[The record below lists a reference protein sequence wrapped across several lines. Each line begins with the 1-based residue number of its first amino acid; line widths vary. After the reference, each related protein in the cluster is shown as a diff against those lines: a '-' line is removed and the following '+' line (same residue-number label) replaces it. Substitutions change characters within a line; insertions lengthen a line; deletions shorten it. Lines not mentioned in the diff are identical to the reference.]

1 MTQRHKVD
9 SCWKDG
15 IDTSTT
21 WTDIEGMM
29 LREINQTKTTTLGLH
44 SHVKSKKTEHTQQN
58 RNIDT
63 ANKQVVARGE
73 GVEER
78 EN

>member
-1 MTQRHKVD
+1 
-9 SCWKDG
+9 
-15 IDTSTT
+15 
-21 WTDIEGMM
+21 MM
-29 LREINQTKTTTLGLH
+29 LREISQTKTTTLGLH

-73 GVEER
+73 GVEET
-78 EN
+78 ED